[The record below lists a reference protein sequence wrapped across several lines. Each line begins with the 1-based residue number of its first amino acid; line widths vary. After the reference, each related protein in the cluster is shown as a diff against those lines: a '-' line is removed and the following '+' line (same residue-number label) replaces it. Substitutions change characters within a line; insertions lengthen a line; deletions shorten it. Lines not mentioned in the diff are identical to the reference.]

1 MMRTDMK
8 KIVFVTL
15 FTTLAAIVASAQNG
29 YKAFA
34 EAGYGALTGD
44 KAGSVYQASTSHGI
58 LRGNVF
64 IGAGISCDYYS
75 VTNPGYDPDYKLPE
89 HSDGFGH
96 FNHIK
101 KFTGVAIPVFLNI
114 KSFFAARK
122 ASPCFDLKAGAS
134 AGYATGL
141 FGEAGAGCRYSP
153 GGRTALLVS
162 AFIKYTFEPGNMVTD
177 DSDYMEG
184 AFLNIGLKLAIEL

>member
-1 MMRTDMK
+1 MK

-29 YKAFA
+29 YRAFA
-34 EAGYGALTGD
+34 EAGYGALTGNKD
-44 KAGSVYQASTSHGI
+44 GSVYQASTSHGI

-64 IGAGISCDYYS
+64 IGVGIGCDYYG

-89 HSDGFGH
+89 HFDGFGH

-162 AFIKYTFEPGNMVTD
+162 AFIKYTFEPGNIVTD

>member
-29 YKAFA
+29 YRAFA
-34 EAGYGALTGD
+34 EAGYGALTGNKD
-44 KAGSVYQASTSHGI
+44 GSVYQASTSHGI

-64 IGAGISCDYYS
+64 IGVGIGCDYYG

-89 HSDGFGH
+89 HFDGFGH

>member
-1 MMRTDMK
+1 MK
-8 KIVFVTL
+8 RFVFIAL
-15 FTTLAAIVASAQNG
+15 FTTLAAIVASAQNS
-29 YKAFA
+29 YRAFV

-44 KAGSVYQASTSHGI
+44 KAGSVYQAHTSHGI
-58 LRGNVF
+58 LMGNVF
-64 IGAGISCDYYS
+64 IGAGIGCDYYS

-89 HSDGFGH
+89 HYDGFGH

-141 FGEAGAGCRYSP
+141 FGEAGAGCRYSL
-153 GGRTALLVS
+153 GGKAALLVS
-162 AFIKYTFEPGNMVTD
+162 AFFKYAFEPGSMVTD

-184 AFLNIGLKLAIEL
+184 AFPNIGLKLAFEF

>member
-1 MMRTDMK
+1 MK
-8 KIVFVTL
+8 RFVFVAL
-15 FTTLAAIVASAQNG
+15 FTTLAAIVAAAQNS
-29 YKAFA
+29 YRAFA
-34 EAGYGALTGD
+34 EAGYGALTGN

-64 IGAGISCDYYS
+64 IGVGIGCDYYG
-75 VTNPGYDPDYKLPE
+75 VTNPGYDSDYKLPE

-141 FGEAGAGCRYSP
+141 FGEAGAGCRYSL
-153 GGRTALLVS
+153 GGKAALLVS
-162 AFIKYTFEPGNMVTD
+162 AFFKYAFEPGSMVTD

-184 AFLNIGLKLAIEL
+184 AFPNIGLKLAFEL

>member
-29 YKAFA
+29 YRAFA
-34 EAGYGALTGD
+34 EAGYGALTGN

-64 IGAGISCDYYS
+64 IGVGIGCDYYG

-141 FGEAGAGCRYSP
+141 FGEVGAGCRYFL
-153 GGRTALLVS
+153 GRRYALLVS
-162 AFIKYTFEPGNMVTD
+162 AFFRYAYEPGNLVTD
-177 DSDYMEG
+177 DSGHMEG
-184 AFLNIGLKLAIEL
+184 AFPNIGLKLAIEL